1 MLKLEK
7 INQIIEKKIFIHF
20 HFYILLLQKINNTKM
35 LFHSRLFA
43 RLFYLYCQLFYFH
56 FIMYLI
62 LTFQKKLH
70 KYNQLIN
77 FILLFLKPIHIILI
91 ESIKELFPL
100 MIFNFQVI
108 LQLIIFYYFDQPI
121 QLIF

>member
-1 MLKLEK
+1 
-7 INQIIEKKIFIHF
+7 
-20 HFYILLLQKINNTKM
+20 
-35 LFHSRLFA
+35 
-43 RLFYLYCQLFYFH
+43 
-56 FIMYLI
+56 MYLI